1 MHITETVLQMYIAW
15 ETNMYIWE
23 EKKLH
28 DHPWKHVGPFVT
40 ERILCESIIV
50 EEDEKKGDRAR
61 AR

>member
-1 MHITETVLQMYIAW
+1 MGDQHVHLRV
-15 ETNMYIWE
+15 
-23 EKKLH
+23 EKKLY

-40 ERILCESIIV
+40 ERILSESIIV